1 MKQGGKDLTKGNEA
15 KVILKFALPMMVG
28 NIFQQ
33 LYNVTDA
40 AIVGKFV
47 GTRALSATG
56 ISFPI
61 LFMLSSMI
69 IGFAIGGTILIS
81 QYYGAGKYKD
91 VKKTADTLQ
100 IIMVGLALIIS
111 IVGIAFSKEIFVL
124 LNFPPDNMDMAVSY
138 FEILMSG
145 NIAIFGYNSLAA
157 TLRGLGDSQ
166 TPVKFLILSSIVN
179 IILDIVLVVFFNY
192 GVNGAAWATVI
203 SYFMAYISDILYLNA
218 RHKMIRI
225 DFSMRFD
232 KNIFKK
238 IIQLGLPS
246 SAQMVLV
253 SSGNLLF
260 FSIVNL
266 FGTGVIAAYTAVS
279 RINSFATMPSMFFS
293 SALTAFVG
301 QNTGAGKFK
310 RIRRGLYAT
319 MMIVGIISLF
329 FTAIALLMPNFLMKL
344 FTNDYQV
351 IATGVDYFRKVSPFY
366 IVFAMMFS
374 YNALYRGTG
383 NTLVPMYIAFV
394 ALWLVRFPAAIL
406 LALNLSFNPFQ
417 LIPVD
422 FSRLWW
428 SEPIGWSTG
437 LILATSYYLSNKW
450 LIQARKKATKMQAGH
465 IISGKN

>member
-15 KVILKFALPMMVG
+15 KVIFKFALPMMVG

-47 GTRALSATG
+47 GTKALSATG

-81 QYYGAGKYKD
+81 QYYGAGNHKE

-111 IVGIAFSKEIFVL
+111 VAGIIFSREIFIL
-124 LNFPPDNMDMAVSY
+124 LNFPSDGIDMAVSY

-157 TLRGLGDSQ
+157 TLRGLGDSK
-166 TPVKFLILSSIVN
+166 TPVKFLILSSVAN
-179 IILDIVLVVFFNY
+179 IILDIVFVVFLNY

-203 SYFMAYISDILYLNA
+203 SYFIAYISEIVYLNA
-218 RHKMIRI
+218 KHKIIRI
-225 DFSMRFD
+225 NFSMRLD

-238 IIQLGLPS
+238 IFKLGLPS

-266 FGTGVIAAYTAVS
+266 FGTSVIAAYTAVS

-301 QNTGAGKFK
+301 QNTGAGNFK
-310 RIRRGLYAT
+310 RIRRGLYST
-319 MMIVGIISLF
+319 MMMTGAISLF
-329 FTAIALLMPNFLMKL
+329 FTVIALLVPEFLMRL
-344 FTNDYQV
+344 FTNDSMV
-351 IATGVDYFRKVSPFY
+351 VATGVDYFRKVSPFY

-383 NTLVPMYIAFV
+383 NTLVPMYIAFI

-406 LALNLSFNPFQ
+406 LSMDVSLSPFR
-417 LIPVD
+417 LVPAD
-422 FSRLWW
+422 YSNLWW
-428 SEPIGWSTG
+428 SEPVGWSTG
-437 LILATSYYLSNKW
+437 MILATIYYLSNKW
-450 LIQARKKATKMQAGH
+450 LVQARKRAAKMQARN
-465 IISGKN
+465 I